1 MALLTPPLGVNLFVA
16 SRIANL
22 SVERISI
29 AVLPFL
35 LALIACIL
43 LFTFVPEISTWLPKT
58 LGMGN

>member
-1 MALLTPPLGVNLFVA
+1 LFVA

-43 LFTFVPEISTWLPKT
+43 LFTFVPEISTWLPET
-58 LGMGN
+58 LGMGK